1 MESILNWGVETIVWL
16 QQFSPQLDLPF
27 KAFTFLGN
35 EEFFMLILPFVYWS
49 LDRRTGARL
58 AILFLF
64 SAYVNTVAKALAGQP
79 RPFQYDKVVQPLI
92 RAGGGGFP
100 SGHTQSAVVIW
111 GYLAAAFRRPWLWVV
126 AGALILLIPLSR
138 VYLGVHFPTDLLG
151 GYLIGTA
158 LLLLYLRFEPAV
170 EEWLSQKGLP
180 LQLFLALGLPALL
193 LLLFV
198 AKERYVISS
207 VAVLM
212 GVGLGLVLERRWVGF
227 DSGGGLGMRAVR
239 FILGVAILF
248 ALQVGL
254 KAAFSGL
261 DPELLFRFIRYLLI
275 GLWIALGGPW
285 LFMKLRMAGP
295 GRRL

>member
-1 MESILNWGVETIVWL
+1 MESILHWGVETIVWL

-27 KAFTFLGN
+27 KALTFLGN

-58 AILFLF
+58 AILFLV
-64 SAYVNTVAKALAGQP
+64 SAYVNTVAKALVGQP
-79 RPFQYDKVVQPLI
+79 RPFQYDQAVRPLI

-111 GYLAAAFRRPWLWVV
+111 GYLAAAFQRPWLWVA

-151 GYLIGTA
+151 GYVIGTA
-158 LLLLYLRFEPAV
+158 LVLFYLRFEPVV
-170 EEWLSQKGLP
+170 EAWFLQKGLP
-180 LQLFLALGLPALL
+180 LQLFLALALPALL
-193 LLLFV
+193 LFLFV
-198 AKERYVISS
+198 AKERYIISS
-207 VAVLM
+207 VATLM

-227 DSGGGLGMRAVR
+227 DSEGSPGVRALR
-239 FILGVAILF
+239 FILGAAILF
-248 ALQVGL
+248 VLYGGL
-254 KAAFSGL
+254 KVLFSGL
-261 DPELLFRFIRYLLI
+261 DPVLFFRFLRYLFI
-275 GLWIALGGPW
+275 GLWITLGGPW

-295 GRRL
+295 GRGL

>member
-158 LLLLYLRFEPAV
+158 LLLLYLRFEPGV
-170 EEWLSQKGLP
+170 EEWLSQRGLP
-180 LQLFLALGLPALL
+180 LQLFLALALPALL

-212 GVGLGLVLERRWVGF
+212 GVGLGFVLERRWVGSN
-227 DSGGGLGMRAVR
+227 SGGGLGVRAMR

-254 KAAFSGL
+254 KTAFSGL
-261 DPELLFRFIRYLLI
+261 DPELFFRFIMV
-275 GLWIALGGPW
+275 
-285 LFMKLRMAGP
+285 F
-295 GRRL
+295 

>member
-27 KAFTFLGN
+27 KILTFLGN

-49 LDRRTGARL
+49 LDRRAGTRL

-79 RPFQYDKVVQPLI
+79 RPFNYDKAVQPLI

-111 GYLAAAFRRPWLWVV
+111 GYLAAAFRRPWLWIV

-151 GYLIGTA
+151 GYMIGTG
-158 LLLLYLRFEPAV
+158 LLLVYLRLEPVV

-180 LQLFLALGLPALL
+180 MHFFLSIALPALL
-193 LLLFV
+193 LLFA

-207 VAVLM
+207 VATLM
-212 GVGLGLVLERRWVGF
+212 GVGIGLVLERRWVGF
-227 DSGGGLGMRAVR
+227 ESDGRPGIRALR
-239 FILGVAILF
+239 FILGVVILF
-248 ALQVGL
+248 ALHRGL
-254 KAAFSGL
+254 KVAFSGL
-261 DPELLFRFIRYLLI
+261 DPWFLFRFIRYLLI
-275 GLWIALGGPW
+275 GIWIALGGPW
-285 LFMKLRMAGP
+285 LFMMLKMVGP

>member
-1 MESILNWGVETIVWL
+1 MESILHWGVETIVWL

-27 KAFTFLGN
+27 KTLTFLGN

-49 LDRRTGARL
+49 VDRRTGARL

-79 RPFQYDKVVQPLI
+79 RPFQYDKAVQPLI

-111 GYLAAAFRRPWLWVV
+111 GYLAAAFRRPWLWVA
-126 AGALILLIPLSR
+126 AGALIVLIPLSR

-158 LLLLYLRFEPAV
+158 LLLLYLRLEPGV
-170 EEWLSQKGLP
+170 EAWLSKRGLP
-180 LQLFLALGLPALL
+180 MQLFLALALPALL

-198 AKERYVISS
+198 AKEKYVISS
-207 VAVLM
+207 AAALM
-212 GVGLGLVLERRWVGF
+212 GTGLGLVLERRWVGF
-227 DSGGGLGMRAVR
+227 DAGGGMVMRALR
-239 FILGVAILF
+239 FILGTAILF
-248 ALQVGL
+248 ALQAGL

-261 DPELLFRFIRYLLI
+261 DPEFLFRFIRYVLI

-285 LFMKLRMAGP
+285 LFLRLKMAGP
-295 GRRL
+295 DRRP